1 MSDRR
6 TRSQLPQPEERHYK
20 TRTLNKWFAISSI
33 VLLVTIIGGFAQDFG
48 RPWKRWQR
56 EFRRIDQQVTRAA
69 YDEMAAEM
77 EGDAELAR
85 AREQMAAA
93 EESLRVR
100 QDEVA
105 AAGRAVD
112 RLKARFDIVNSRFQN
127 VKAELERARYRD
139 EQAAAGVEGLALNR
153 DRTARELARWEG
165 TFTGATEEQEAAQ
178 LALDRAEADLMAF
191 EDEVRAATRLRD
203 QLSREADLLMRRL
216 TRMDP
221 EFSPLGVQVAN
232 VIRDLP
238 ILDLSQPSLKVE
250 QVVLADIKENLNF
263 AQVPRVDRCVTCH
276 QGVERADLEGVENPH
291 GAHPR
296 LALFVA
302 SDSPH
307 PLEEFGCTSCHG
319 GRGRATDFYGT
330 VHSPDSSEQE
340 HDWEARLDW
349 KEYHLWEEPMHPLRY
364 AEAGCFQCHSGQTQV
379 RGADKLNYGLS
390 LIEQAGCYSCHKID
404 SYAESQQR
412 GPSLRHV
419 ASKLSPEFAFQ
430 WIKDPAGF
438 RAQTWMPAY
447 FGQSNNSDPDS
458 VARSDQEVRAM
469 VSYLFANS
477 TAYPM
482 ASIPVAGDAARGEEL
497 VASVGCMAC
506 HQAPEET
513 AGSDTRSVTS
523 IQELRR
529 QFGPNF
535 QGLGS
540 KTSAQW
546 VYNWLKDPGSYHP
559 GTRMPSL
566 RLTDQEA
573 ADITAYLMDSTDA
586 AFVDRPVPAVDE
598 AIIDEIALDFLSNTA
613 PMTTARQ
620 QLSGMSRSEKL
631 EYTGERLI
639 THYGCYACHDIA
651 GFEGT
656 QPIGTELTNIGRK
669 ALHQFDY
676 GFLGDTIE
684 HSRTSWWTAK
694 LTDPRIFDMHRDLV
708 PLQQSRMPNYR
719 FTNEQVEAIVTA
731 LAGFVEVDAD
741 NTLVVP
747 RTPRNLRV
755 EQGQHLVRQMNCQGC
770 HIIEGD
776 GGAVVDR
783 VADWLER
790 FEGRD
795 TADAA
800 ALAPSFSP
808 PNLLG
813 EGRKVR
819 TDWLFAFFHDP
830 SPIRPWLRMR
840 MPSYGMTAEERNGL
854 IAYFTALDDA
864 DYPFAEAVQ
873 PDLTQEELDA
883 ALTMFS
889 PQYFN
894 CTTCHIQGDQFPP
907 GTPDRW
913 APNFALAADRLRPAW
928 IIDWLADPQAL
939 MPGTRMPAFYPLGAP
954 GILDSDT
961 DHQLVVLRDYLLSL
975 GEGP

>member
-1 MSDRR
+1 MAVRP
-6 TRSQLPQPEERHYK
+6 QAPQPEERHYK
-20 TRTLNKWFAISSI
+20 IGTLNKWFAIGSI
-33 VLLVTIIGGFAQDFG
+33 VLLITIIAGFAQDYG
-48 RPWKRWQR
+48 REWKRWQR
-56 EFRRIDQQVTRAA
+56 EFRRVDQQATRAA

-77 EGDAELAR
+77 EGNTELAQ
-85 AREQMAAA
+85 AREQVSAA
-93 EESLRVR
+93 EESLSARK
-100 QDEVA
+100 DDVA
-105 AAGRAVD
+105 EAGRDVD
-112 RLKARFDIVNSRFQN
+112 RQKARFDIVNSRFQN
-127 VKAELERARYRD
+127 VKAEMERARYRD
-139 EQAAAGVEGLALNR
+139 EQAAASVDGLGL
-153 DRTARELARWEG
+153 DSGRTARDLERWERE
-165 TFTGATEEQEAAQ
+165 FAGASVAQEEAQ
-178 LALDRAEADLMAF
+178 IALDQAQGTLSAF
-191 EDEVRAATRLRD
+191 QDDVRAATRSRD
-203 QLSREADLLMRRL
+203 QFSREADLLMRRL

-221 EFSPLGVQVAN
+221 EFSPMGVKVAN
-232 VIRDLP
+232 IIRDLP
-238 ILDLSQPSLKVE
+238 ILDLAQPTLKVN

-276 QGVERADLEGVENPH
+276 LGVERADLEGVENPH

-330 VHSPDSSEQE
+330 VHVPDSSDQE
-340 HDWEARLDW
+340 HDWEERLGW

-364 AEAGCFQCHSGQTQV
+364 AEAGCYQCHSGQTQI
-379 RGADKLNYGLS
+379 RGADQLNYGLA
-390 LIEQAGCYSCHKID
+390 LVEQAGCYSCHQID
-404 SYAESQQR
+404 SYERSQQR

-419 ASKLSPEFAFQ
+419 ADKITPEFAFQ

-438 RAQTWMPAY
+438 RAQTWMPSY

-458 VARSDQEVRAM
+458 AARSDQEVRAM
-469 VSYLFANS
+469 VSYLFSHS

-482 ASIPVAGDAARGEEL
+482 ASIPVTGDAGRGEEV

-506 HQAPEET
+506 HQSPEET
-513 AGSDTRSVTS
+513 AGSDTRTAVS
-523 IQELRR
+523 IQDLRR

-546 VYNWLKDPGSYHP
+546 VYNWLKDPSRYHS

-573 ADITAYLMDSTDA
+573 ADITAYLMDSTDT
-586 AFVDRPVPAVDE
+586 AFVNRPVPTIDE
-598 AIIDEIALDFLSNTA
+598 AIVDEIALEFLSNTA
-613 PMTTARQ
+613 PMITARE

-639 THYGCYACHDIA
+639 GQYGCYACHDIA
-651 GFEGT
+651 GFEGA

-676 GFLGDTIE
+676 GFVNIE

-694 LTDPRIFDMHRDLV
+694 LTDPRIFDIHRDLS
-708 PLQQSRMPNYR
+708 PQLQSRMPNFR
-719 FTNEQVEAIVTA
+719 FTDGQVEAVVTV
-731 LAGFVEVDAD
+731 LAGLVETDPD
-741 NTLVVP
+741 NTLIVP
-747 RTPRNLRV
+747 RTPRNLRI

-770 HIIEGD
+770 HVIEDD
-776 GGAVVDR
+776 GGAIVDR

-795 TADAA
+795 AADAGT
-800 ALAPSFSP
+800 LATSFSP
-808 PNLLG
+808 PNLRG
-813 EGRKVR
+813 EGRKVQ
-819 TDWLFAFFHDP
+819 TDWLFAFFHEP
-830 SPIRPWLRMR
+830 SPIRPWLRVR
-840 MPSYGMTAEERNGL
+840 MPSYGMTAEERNDL

-864 DYPFAEAVQ
+864 EYPFSEAVE
-873 PDLTQEELDA
+873 PDLTQDELDA

-894 CTTCHIQGDQFPP
+894 CTTCHIQGDQYPP
-907 GTPDRW
+907 GTADRW
-913 APNFALAADRLRPAW
+913 APNFALAAERLRPEW
-928 IIDWLADPQAL
+928 IIDWLADPQSL

-954 GILDSDT
+954 GILNDDT
-961 DHQLVVLRDYLLSL
+961 GHQLEVLRDYLLTL
-975 GEGP
+975 GTQ

>member
-1 MSDRR
+1 MAVRP
-6 TRSQLPQPEERHYK
+6 QAPQPEERHYK
-20 TRTLNKWFAISSI
+20 IGTLNKWFAIGSI
-33 VLLVTIIGGFAQDFG
+33 VLLITIIAGFAQDYG
-48 RPWKRWQR
+48 REWKRWQR
-56 EFRRIDQQVTRAA
+56 EFRRVDQRVTRAA
-69 YDEMAAEM
+69 YDDMAAEM
-77 EGDAELAR
+77 AGSADLTR
-85 AREQMAAA
+85 AREQVAAA
-93 EESLRVR
+93 EEALSARKDDVG
-100 QDEVA
+100 
-105 AAGRAVD
+105 AAGREVD

-139 EQAAAGVEGLALNR
+139 EQAAASVEGLGLNSE
-153 DRTARELARWEG
+153 RTARDLARWESD
-165 TFTGATEEQEAAQ
+165 FSGASVAQEEAQ
-178 LALDRAEADLMAF
+178 IALDRAQAALAGFQD
-191 EDEVRAATRLRD
+191 DVRAATRERD

-216 TRMDP
+216 VRMDP
-221 EFSPLGVQVAN
+221 EFSPIGVKVAN

-238 ILDLSQPSLKVE
+238 ILDLSQPTLKVN

-276 QGVERADLEGVENPH
+276 LGVERADLEGVENPH

-330 VHSPDSSEQE
+330 VHVPDSSDQE
-340 HDWEARLDW
+340 HDWEDRLGW

-364 AEAGCFQCHSGQTQV
+364 AEAGCYQCHSGQTQI
-379 RGADKLNYGLS
+379 RGADQLNYGLA
-390 LIEQAGCYSCHKID
+390 LVEQAGCYSCHQID
-404 SYAESQQR
+404 SFERSLQR

-419 ASKLSPEFAFQ
+419 ADKITPEFAFQ

-438 RAQTWMPAY
+438 RAQTWMPSY
-447 FGQSNNSDPDS
+447 FGQSNNSDPEAA
-458 VARSDQEVRAM
+458 ARSDQEVQAM

-506 HQAPEET
+506 HQSPEET
-513 AGSDTRSVTS
+513 AGSDTRTAAS
-523 IQELRR
+523 IQDLRR

-546 VYNWLKDPGSYHP
+546 VYNWLKDPSSYHP

-573 ADITAYLMDSTDA
+573 ADITAYLMGSTDA
-586 AFVDRPVPAVDE
+586 AFANRPVPAVDE
-598 AIIDEIALDFLSNTA
+598 AIIDQIALDFLSNTA
-613 PMTTARQ
+613 PMITARE
-620 QLSGMSRSEKL
+620 QLAGMSRGEKL
-631 EYTGERLI
+631 EFTGERLI
-639 THYGCYACHDIA
+639 GQYGCYACHDIA
-651 GFEGT
+651 GFEGA
-656 QPIGTELTNIGRK
+656 QPIGTELTDIGRK

-676 GFLGDTIE
+676 GFIDIE

-694 LTDPRIFDMHRDLV
+694 LTDPRIFDTHRDLT
-708 PLQQSRMPNYR
+708 PMLKSRMPNFR
-719 FTNEQVEAIVTA
+719 FTDQQVEAVVTA
-731 LAGFVEVDAD
+731 LAGFVETDPD
-741 NTLVVP
+741 NTLIVP

-755 EQGQHLVRQMNCQGC
+755 EQGQQLVRQMNCQGC
-770 HIIEGD
+770 HVIEGD
-776 GGAVVDR
+776 GGAVVER

-795 TADAA
+795 AADAA
-800 ALAPSFSP
+800 ALAASFSP

-819 TDWLFAFFHDP
+819 TDWLFAFFHEP

-840 MPSYGMTAEERNGL
+840 MPSYGMTAEQRNGL
-854 IAYFTALDDA
+854 IAYFTALDEA

-913 APNFALAADRLRPAW
+913 APNFALAAERLRPEW
-928 IIDWLADPQAL
+928 IIDWLADPQSL

-954 GILDSDT
+954 GILNDDT
-961 DHQLVVLRDYLLSL
+961 GHQLEVLRDYLLTL
-975 GEGP
+975 AAD

>member
-1 MSDRR
+1 MAVRP
-6 TRSQLPQPEERHYK
+6 QAPQPEERHYK
-20 TRTLNKWFAISSI
+20 IGTLNKWFAIGSI
-33 VLLVTIIGGFAQDFG
+33 VLLITIIGGFAQDYA
-48 RPWKRWQR
+48 REWKRWQR
-56 EFRRIDQQVTRAA
+56 EFRRIDQRVTRAA
-69 YDEMAAEM
+69 YDEMASEM
-77 EGDAELAR
+77 EGSADLAR
-85 AREQMAAA
+85 AREQVAAA
-93 EESLRVR
+93 EESLTARK
-100 QDEVA
+100 DDVA
-105 AAGRAVD
+105 SAGREVD

-139 EQAAAGVEGLALNR
+139 EQAAASVEGLGLSSE
-153 DRTARELARWEG
+153 RTARDLGRWESQ
-165 TFTGATEEQEAAQ
+165 FVGASVAQEEAQ
-178 LALDRAEADLMAF
+178 LALDRAQTALTAF
-191 EDEVRAATRLRD
+191 QDDVRAAMRTRD

-221 EFSPLGVQVAN
+221 EFSPVGVKVAN

-238 ILDLSQPSLKVE
+238 ILDLAQPTLKVN
-250 QVVLADIKENLNF
+250 QVVLPDIKENLNF

-276 QGVERADLEGVENPH
+276 LGVERADLEGVENPH

-330 VHSPDSSEQE
+330 VHVPDSSDQE
-340 HDWEARLDW
+340 HDWEERLGW

-364 AEAGCFQCHSGQTQV
+364 AEAGCYQCHSGQTQV
-379 RGADKLNYGLS
+379 RGADQLNYGLA
-390 LIEQAGCYSCHKID
+390 LVEQAGCYSCHQID
-404 SYAESQQR
+404 SFERSVQR

-419 ASKLSPEFAFQ
+419 SSKISEEFAVQ
-430 WIKDPAGF
+430 WITDPAGF
-438 RAQTWMPAY
+438 RAQTWMPSY
-447 FGQSNNSDPDS
+447 YGQSNNSDPDS
-458 VARSDQEVRAM
+458 AARGDQEVRAM

-477 TAYPM
+477 TPYAM

-513 AGSDTRSVTS
+513 AGSDSRTAAG
-523 IQELRR
+523 IQDLRR

-546 VYNWLKDPGSYHP
+546 VYNWLKDPSSYHP

-573 ADITAYLMDSTDA
+573 ADITAYLMGSTDN
-586 AFVDRPVPAVDE
+586 AFVSRPVPAVDE
-598 AIIDEIALDFLSNTA
+598 AIVDEIVLDFLSNTA
-613 PMTTARQ
+613 PMITARE
-620 QLSGMSRSEKL
+620 QLSGMNRNEKL
-631 EYTGERLI
+631 EYAGERLI
-639 THYGCYACHDIA
+639 GQYGCYACHDIA
-651 GFEGT
+651 GFEGA
-656 QPIGTELTNIGRK
+656 QPIGTELTDIGRK

-676 GFLGDTIE
+676 GFIDIE

-694 LTDPRIFDMHRDLV
+694 LTDPRIFDTHRDLT
-708 PLQQSRMPNYR
+708 PMLKSRMPNFR
-719 FTNEQVEAIVTA
+719 FTDEQVEAVVTA
-731 LAGFVEVDAD
+731 LAGFVETDPD
-741 NTLVVP
+741 NTLIVP
-747 RTPRNLRV
+747 RTPRNLRI
-755 EQGQHLVRQMNCQGC
+755 EQGQQLVRQMNCQGC
-770 HIIEGD
+770 HVIEGD
-776 GGAVVDR
+776 GGAVVER
-783 VADWLER
+783 VADWLQR

-795 TADAA
+795 AADAG
-800 ALAPSFSP
+800 ALAVSFSP

-813 EGRKVR
+813 EGRKVQ
-819 TDWLFAFFHDP
+819 TDWLFAFFHEP
-830 SPIRPWLRMR
+830 SPIRPWLSMR
-840 MPSYGMTAEERNGL
+840 MPSYGMSAGQRNDL
-854 IAYFTALDDA
+854 TAYFTALDDA
-864 DYPFAEAVQ
+864 DYPFAETVQ
-873 PDLTQEELDA
+873 PDLSQEELDA

-913 APNFALAADRLRPAW
+913 APNFALAAERLRPEW
-928 IIDWLADPQAL
+928 IIDWLADPQSL

-954 GILDSDT
+954 GILNDDT
-961 DHQLVVLRDYLLSL
+961 GHQLEVLRDYLLTL
-975 GEGP
+975 GTR

>member
-1 MSDRR
+1 MAVRPQ
-6 TRSQLPQPEERHYK
+6 TPQPEERHYK
-20 TRTLNKWFAISSI
+20 IGTLNKWFAIGSI
-33 VLLVTIIGGFAQDFG
+33 VLLITIIAGFAQDYG
-48 RPWKRWQR
+48 REWKRWQR
-56 EFRRIDQQVTRAA
+56 EFRGIDQRATRAA
-69 YDEMAAEM
+69 YDQMAAEM
-77 EGDAELAR
+77 EGNADLAR
-85 AREQMAAA
+85 AREQVAAA
-93 EESLRVR
+93 EESLTAR
-100 QDEVA
+100 QDDVA
-105 AAGRAVD
+105 AAGRDVD

-127 VKAELERARYRD
+127 VKAEMERARYRD
-139 EQAAAGVEGLALNR
+139 EQASANVEGLALNSE
-153 DRTARELARWEG
+153 RTARDLERWESE
-165 TFTGATEEQEAAQ
+165 FAGASVAQEEAQ
-178 LALDRAEADLMAF
+178 LALDQAQAALTAF
-191 EDEVRAATRLRD
+191 QDDVRAAMRTRD
-203 QLSREADLLMRRL
+203 QLSREANLLMRRL

-221 EFSPLGVQVAN
+221 EFSPIGVKVAN

-238 ILDLSQPSLKVE
+238 ILDLAQPTLKVN
-250 QVVLADIKENLNF
+250 QVVLPDIKENLNF

-276 QGVERADLEGVENPH
+276 LGVERADLEGVENPH

-330 VHSPDSSEQE
+330 VHVPDSSDQE
-340 HDWEARLDW
+340 HDWEERLGW

-364 AEAGCFQCHSGQTQV
+364 AEAGCYQCHSGQTQV
-379 RGADKLNYGLS
+379 RGADKLNYGLA
-390 LIEQAGCYSCHKID
+390 LIEQAGCYSCHQID
-404 SYAESQQR
+404 SFERSLQR

-419 ASKLSPEFAFQ
+419 ADKITPEFAFQ
-430 WIKDPAGF
+430 WIKDPAAF
-438 RAQTWMPAY
+438 RAQTWMPSY
-447 FGQSNNSDPDS
+447 FGQSNNSDPES
-458 VARSDQEVRAM
+458 AARSEQEVRAM

-482 ASIPVAGDAARGEEL
+482 ASIPVAGNAGRGEEL

-506 HQAPEET
+506 HQSPEET
-513 AGSDTRSVTS
+513 AGSNTRTAAS
-523 IQELRR
+523 IQDLRR

-546 VYNWLKDPGSYHP
+546 VYNWLKDPSSYHP

-573 ADITAYLMDSTDA
+573 ADITAYLMGSTDS
-586 AFVDRPVPAVDE
+586 AFVNRPVPGVDE
-598 AIIDEIALDFLSNTA
+598 AIIDQIALDFLSNTA
-613 PMTTARQ
+613 PMITARE

-639 THYGCYACHDIA
+639 GQYGCYACHDIA
-651 GFEGT
+651 GFEGA
-656 QPIGTELTNIGRK
+656 QPIGTELTDIGRK

-676 GFLGDTIE
+676 GFVDIE

-694 LTDPRIFDMHRDLV
+694 LTDPRIFDTHRDLSSM
-708 PLQQSRMPNYR
+708 LKSRMPNFR
-719 FTNEQVEAIVTA
+719 FTDLQVEAVVTA
-731 LAGFVEVDAD
+731 LAGFVETDPD
-741 NTLVVP
+741 NTLIVP
-747 RTPRNLRV
+747 RTPRNLRI

-770 HIIEGD
+770 HVIEGD
-776 GGAVVDR
+776 GGAVVER

-795 TADAA
+795 AADAA
-800 ALAPSFSP
+800 ALAASFSP

-813 EGRKVR
+813 EGHKVR
-819 TDWLFAFFHDP
+819 TDWLFAFFHEP

-854 IAYFTALDDA
+854 IAYFTALDEA
-864 DYPFAEAVQ
+864 DYPFAEVVQ
-873 PDLTQEELDA
+873 PDLTQDELNA

-913 APNFALAADRLRPAW
+913 APDFALAAERLRPEW
-928 IIDWLADPQAL
+928 IVDWLADPQSL

-954 GILDSDT
+954 GILNDDT
-961 DHQLVVLRDYLLSL
+961 DHQLEVLRDYLLTL
-975 GEGP
+975 GTP

>member
-1 MSDRR
+1 MAVRP
-6 TRSQLPQPEERHYK
+6 QAPQPEERHYK
-20 TRTLNKWFAISSI
+20 IGTLNKWFAIGSI
-33 VLLVTIIGGFAQDFG
+33 VLLITIIAGFAQDYG
-48 RPWKRWQR
+48 REWKRWQR

-69 YDEMAAEM
+69 YDEMATEM
-77 EGDAELAR
+77 EGNADLAR
-85 AREQMAAA
+85 AREQVVAAG
-93 EESLRVR
+93 ESLSAR
-100 QDEVA
+100 QDDVA
-105 AAGRAVD
+105 AAGREVD

-139 EQAAAGVEGLALNR
+139 EQASASVDGLALNSE
-153 DRTARELARWEG
+153 RTARDLERWEG
-165 TFTGATEEQEAAQ
+165 EFTGASVAQEEAQ
-178 LALDRAEADLMAF
+178 LALDQAQAALTAF
-191 EDEVRAATRLRD
+191 QDDVRDATRERD

-221 EFSPLGVQVAN
+221 EFSPMGVKVAN

-238 ILDLSQPSLKVE
+238 ILDLSQPSLKVN

-276 QGVERADLEGVENPH
+276 LGVERADLEGVENPH

-330 VHSPDSSEQE
+330 VHVPDSSDQE
-340 HDWEARLDW
+340 HDWEERLGW

-364 AEAGCFQCHSGQTQV
+364 AEAGCYQCHSGQTQI
-379 RGADKLNYGLS
+379 RGADQLNYGLA
-390 LIEQAGCYSCHKID
+390 LVEQAGCYSCHQID
-404 SYAESQQR
+404 SFERSLQR
-412 GPSLRHV
+412 GPSLRSV
-419 ASKLSPEFAFQ
+419 ADKITPEFAFQ
-430 WIKDPAGF
+430 WIKDPAAF
-438 RAQTWMPAY
+438 RAQTWMPSY

-458 VARSDQEVRAM
+458 AARSDQEVRAM

-482 ASIPVAGDAARGEEL
+482 VSIPVAGDAVRGEEL

-506 HQAPEET
+506 HQSPEET
-513 AGSDTRSVTS
+513 AGSDTRTATS
-523 IQELRR
+523 IQDLRR

-546 VYNWLKDPGSYHP
+546 VYNWLKDPTSYHP

-573 ADITAYLMDSTDA
+573 ADITAYLMGSTDA
-586 AFVDRPVPAVDE
+586 AFVNRPVPGIDE
-598 AIIDEIALDFLSNTA
+598 AIIDQIALDFLSNTA
-613 PMTTARQ
+613 PMITARE
-620 QLSGMSRSEKL
+620 QLSGMSRSQKL
-631 EYTGERLI
+631 EFTGERLI
-639 THYGCYACHDIA
+639 GQYGCYACHDIA
-651 GFEGT
+651 GFEDA

-676 GFLGDTIE
+676 GFVDIE

-694 LTDPRIFDMHRDLV
+694 LTDPRIFDTHRDLSSM
-708 PLQQSRMPNYR
+708 LKSRMPNFR
-719 FTNEQVEAIVTA
+719 FTDLQVEAMVTA
-731 LAGFVEVDAD
+731 LSGFVETDPD
-741 NTLVVP
+741 NTRIVP
-747 RTPRNLRV
+747 RTPRNLRI

-770 HIIEGD
+770 HVIEDD
-776 GGAVVDR
+776 GGAIVDR

-795 TADAA
+795 ATDAGT
-800 ALAPSFSP
+800 LAPSFSP
-808 PNLLG
+808 PNLRG
-813 EGRKVR
+813 EGRKVQ
-819 TDWLFAFFHDP
+819 TDWLFEFFHEP
-830 SPIRPWLRMR
+830 SEIRPWLRVR
-840 MPSYGMTAEERNGL
+840 MPTYGMTAEQRNGL
-854 IAYFTALDDA
+854 IAYFTALDQA
-864 DYPFAEAVQ
+864 DYPFAEAVE
-873 PDLTQEELDA
+873 PDLTGEELDA
-883 ALTMFS
+883 ALKMFS
-889 PQYFN
+889 PEYFN

-913 APNFALAADRLRPAW
+913 APNFALAAERLRPEW
-928 IIDWLADPQAL
+928 IIDWLADPQSL

-954 GILDSDT
+954 GILNDDT
-961 DHQLVVLRDYLLSL
+961 GHQLEVLRDYLLTL
-975 GEGP
+975 ADER

>member
-1 MSDRR
+1 MAVRP
-6 TRSQLPQPEERHYK
+6 QAPQPEERHYK
-20 TRTLNKWFAISSI
+20 IGTLNKWFAIGSI
-33 VLLVTIIGGFAQDFG
+33 VLLITIIAGFAQDYG
-48 RPWKRWQR
+48 REWKRWQR
-56 EFRRIDQQVTRAA
+56 DFRRIDQRVTRAA
-69 YDEMAAEM
+69 YDDMAAEM
-77 EGDAELAR
+77 AGNADLAR

-93 EESLRVR
+93 EQALQARR
-100 QDEVA
+100 DDVA

-139 EQAAAGVEGLALNR
+139 EQAAASVAGLGLNSE
-153 DRTARELARWEG
+153 RTARALTRWESA
-165 TFTGATEEQEAAQ
+165 FAGASVAQEEAQ
-178 LALDRAEADLMAF
+178 VALDQAQADLTAF
-191 EDEVRAATRLRD
+191 QDDVRAATRVRD

-216 TRMDP
+216 VRMDP
-221 EFSPLGVQVAN
+221 EFSPMGVKVAN
-232 VIRDLP
+232 IIRDLP
-238 ILDLSQPSLKVE
+238 ILDLAQPTLKVN
-250 QVVLADIKENLNF
+250 QVVLPDIKENLNF

-276 QGVERADLEGVENPH
+276 LGVERADLEGVENPH

-330 VHSPDSSEQE
+330 VHVPDSSDQE
-340 HDWEARLDW
+340 HDWEERLGW

-364 AEAGCFQCHSGQTQV
+364 AEAGCYQCHSGQTQT
-379 RGADKLNYGLS
+379 RGADKLNYGLA
-390 LIEQAGCYSCHKID
+390 LVEQAGCYSCHQID
-404 SYAESQQR
+404 SFERSLQR

-419 ASKLSPEFAFQ
+419 ADKITPEFAFQ
-430 WIKDPAGF
+430 WIKDPAAF
-438 RAQTWMPAY
+438 RAQTWMPSY
-447 FGQSNNSDPDS
+447 FGQSNNSDPES
-458 VARSDQEVRAM
+458 AARGDQEVRAM

-477 TAYPM
+477 SAYPM

-497 VASVGCMAC
+497 VAAVGCMAC
-506 HQAPEET
+506 HQSPEET
-513 AGSDTRSVTS
+513 AGSNTRTAAS
-523 IQELRR
+523 IQDLRR

-546 VYNWLKDPGSYHP
+546 VYNWLKDPSSYHP

-573 ADITAYLMDSTDA
+573 ADITAYLMGSTDA
-586 AFVDRPVPAVDE
+586 AFVNRPVPAVDE
-598 AIIDEIALDFLSNTA
+598 AIIDQIALDFLSNTA
-613 PMTTARQ
+613 PMITARE
-620 QLSGMSRSEKL
+620 QLAGMSRGEKL

-639 THYGCYACHDIA
+639 GQYGCYACHDIA
-651 GFEGT
+651 GFEDA
-656 QPIGTELTNIGRK
+656 QPIGTELTDIGRK

-676 GFLGDTIE
+676 GFIDIE

-694 LTDPRIFDMHRDLV
+694 LTDPRIFDTHRDLTSM
-708 PLQQSRMPNYR
+708 LKSRMPNFR
-719 FTNEQVEAIVTA
+719 FTDQQVEAVVTA
-731 LAGFVEVDAD
+731 LAGFVETDPD
-741 NTLVVP
+741 NTLIVP
-747 RTPRNLRV
+747 RTPRNLRI

-770 HIIEGD
+770 HVIEDD
-776 GGAVVDR
+776 GGAIVDR

-795 TADAA
+795 AGDAA
-800 ALAPSFSP
+800 TLAASFSP

-813 EGRKVR
+813 EGRKVQ
-819 TDWLFAFFHDP
+819 TDWLFDFFHEP
-830 SPIRPWLRMR
+830 SPIRPWLRVR

-864 DYPFAEAVQ
+864 DYPFAEAVL

-907 GTPDRW
+907 GTADRW
-913 APNFALAADRLRPAW
+913 APNFALAAERLRPEW
-928 IIDWLADPQAL
+928 IIDWLADPQSL

-954 GILDSDT
+954 GILNDDT
-961 DHQLVVLRDYLLSL
+961 GHQLEVLRDYLLTL
-975 GEGP
+975 AAER

>member
-1 MSDRR
+1 MAVRP
-6 TRSQLPQPEERHYK
+6 QAPQPEERHYK
-20 TRTLNKWFAISSI
+20 IGTLNKWFAIGSI
-33 VLLVTIIGGFAQDFG
+33 VLLITIIAGFAQDYG
-48 RPWKRWQR
+48 REWKRWQR
-56 EFRRIDQQVTRAA
+56 EFRRIDQRVTRAA
-69 YDEMAAEM
+69 YDDMATEMA
-77 EGDAELAR
+77 GDADLAR
-85 AREQMAAA
+85 AREQVAAA
-93 EESLRVR
+93 EEALRAR
-100 QDEVA
+100 RDDVA
-105 AAGRAVD
+105 GAGRELD

-139 EQAAAGVEGLALNR
+139 EQAAASVAGLGLNSE
-153 DRTARELARWEG
+153 RTARDLARWESE
-165 TFTGATEEQEAAQ
+165 FAGASVAQEESQI
-178 LALDRAEADLMAF
+178 ALDQAQAALAGFQD
-191 EDEVRAATRLRD
+191 DVRAATRQRD

-216 TRMDP
+216 VRMDP
-221 EFSPLGVQVAN
+221 EFSPIGVKVAN

-238 ILDLSQPSLKVE
+238 ILDLSQPSLKVN

-276 QGVERADLEGVENPH
+276 LGVERADLEGVENPH

-330 VHSPDSSEQE
+330 VHVPDSSDQE
-340 HDWEARLDW
+340 HDWEDRLGW

-364 AEAGCFQCHSGQTQV
+364 AEAGCYQCHSGQTQI
-379 RGADKLNYGLS
+379 RGADQLNYGLA
-390 LIEQAGCYSCHKID
+390 LVEQAGCYSCHQID
-404 SYAESQQR
+404 SFERSLQR

-419 ASKLSPEFAFQ
+419 ADKITPEFAYQ
-430 WIKDPAGF
+430 WIKDPAAF
-438 RAQTWMPAY
+438 RAQTWMPSY
-447 FGQSNNSDPDS
+447 FGQSNNSDPES
-458 VARSDQEVRAM
+458 AARSDQEVQAM

-506 HQAPEET
+506 HQSPEET
-513 AGSDTRSVTS
+513 AGSDTRTAVS
-523 IQELRR
+523 IQDLRR

-546 VYNWLKDPGSYHP
+546 VYNWLKDPSSYHP

-573 ADITAYLMDSTDA
+573 ADITAYLMGSTDT
-586 AFVDRPVPAVDE
+586 AFANRPVPAVDE
-598 AIIDEIALDFLSNTA
+598 AIIDQIALDFLSNTA
-613 PMTTARQ
+613 PMITARE
-620 QLSGMSRSEKL
+620 QLSGMSRGEKL
-631 EYTGERLI
+631 EFTGERLI
-639 THYGCYACHDIA
+639 GQYGCYACHDIA
-651 GFEGT
+651 GFEGA

-676 GFLGDTIE
+676 GFIDIE

-694 LTDPRIFDMHRDLV
+694 LTDPRIFDTHRDLT
-708 PLQQSRMPNYR
+708 PMLKSRMPNFR
-719 FTNEQVEAIVTA
+719 FTDQQVEAVVTA
-731 LAGFVEVDAD
+731 LAGFVETDPD
-741 NTLVVP
+741 NTLIVP

-770 HIIEGD
+770 HVIEGD
-776 GGAVVDR
+776 GGAVVER

-790 FEGRD
+790 FEGRAA
-795 TADAA
+795 ADAA
-800 ALAPSFSP
+800 TLAASFSP

-813 EGRKVR
+813 EGRKVQ
-819 TDWLFAFFHDP
+819 TDWLFAFFHEP

-840 MPSYGMTAEERNGL
+840 MPSYGMTAEQRNGL

-864 DYPFAEAVQ
+864 EYPFAEAVQ

-913 APNFALAADRLRPAW
+913 APNFALAAERLRPEW
-928 IIDWLADPQAL
+928 IIDWLADPQSL

-954 GILDSDT
+954 GILNDDT
-961 DHQLVVLRDYLLSL
+961 GHQLEVLRDYLLTL
-975 GEGP
+975 AAEQ

>member
-1 MSDRR
+1 MAVRP
-6 TRSQLPQPEERHYK
+6 QAPQPEERHYK
-20 TRTLNKWFAISSI
+20 IGTLNKWFAIGSI
-33 VLLVTIIGGFAQDFG
+33 VLLITIIAGFAQDYG
-48 RPWKRWQR
+48 REWKRWQR
-56 EFRRIDQQVTRAA
+56 QFLRIDQQVTRAA
-69 YDEMAAEM
+69 YDEMASEMAGNAEV
-77 EGDAELAR
+77 AR
-85 AREQMAAA
+85 AREQVAAA
-93 EESLRVR
+93 EESLRAR
-100 QDEVA
+100 QDDVA
-105 AAGRAVD
+105 AAGREVD
-112 RLKARFDIVNSRFQN
+112 RRKARFDIVNSRFQN
-127 VKAELERARYRD
+127 VKAELDRARYRD
-139 EQAAAGVEGLALNR
+139 EQAAASVEGVALNSERTTR
-153 DRTARELARWEG
+153 DLERWEG
-165 TFTGATEEQEAAQ
+165 QFAGVSVAQEEAQ
-178 LALDRAEADLMAF
+178 LALDQAQAALTAF
-191 EDEVRAATRLRD
+191 QDDVRAATRERD

-221 EFSPLGVQVAN
+221 EFSPLGVKVAN
-232 VIRDLP
+232 IIRNLP
-238 ILDLSQPSLKVE
+238 ILDLAQPTLKVN
-250 QVVLADIKENLNF
+250 QVVLPDIKENLNF

-319 GRGRATDFYGT
+319 GRGRATDFFGT
-330 VHSPDSSEQE
+330 VHVPDSSEQE
-340 HDWEARLDW
+340 HDWEERLGW

-364 AEAGCFQCHSGQTQV
+364 AEAGCFQCHSGQTQIS
-379 RGADKLNYGLS
+379 GAVQLNYGLA
-390 LIEQAGCYSCHKID
+390 LVEQAGCYSCHEID
-404 SYAESQQR
+404 SYERSVQR
-412 GPSLRHV
+412 GPSLRRV
-419 ASKLSPEFAFQ
+419 AAKISPEFAFQ

-438 RAQTWMPAY
+438 RAQTWMPSY
-447 FGQSNNSDPDS
+447 FGQSNNSDPDTA
-458 VARSDQEVRAM
+458 ARSDQEVRAM

-477 TAYPM
+477 AGYPM
-482 ASIPVAGDAARGEEL
+482 QSIPVAGDGARGEEL

-506 HQAPEET
+506 HQAADET
-513 AGSDTRSVTS
+513 TGSDTRMVTS

-546 VYNWLKDPGSYHP
+546 VYNWLKNPSSYHP

-573 ADITAYLMDSTDA
+573 ADITAYLMGSTDT
-586 AFVDRPVPAVDE
+586 AFANRPVPAVDE
-598 AIIDEIALDFLSNTA
+598 AIVDAIALDFLSNTA
-613 PMTTARQ
+613 PMITARE
-620 QLSGMSRSEKL
+620 QLSGMSRGEKL
-631 EYTGERLI
+631 EYAGERLI
-639 THYGCYACHDIA
+639 GQYGCYACHDIA

-656 QPIGTELTNIGRK
+656 QPIGTELTDIGRK

-676 GFLGDTIE
+676 GFLDIE

-694 LTDPRIFDMHRDLV
+694 LTDPRIFDTHRDLT
-708 PLQQSRMPNYR
+708 PLLKSRMPNFR
-719 FTNEQVEAIVTA
+719 FTDQQVEAMVTA
-731 LAGFVEVDAD
+731 LAGFVEINPA

-747 RTPRNLRV
+747 RTPRNLRI

-776 GGAVVDR
+776 GGAVVER

-795 TADAA
+795 AADAA
-800 ALAPSFSP
+800 TLAASFSP

-813 EGRKVR
+813 EGRKVQ
-819 TDWLFAFFHDP
+819 TDWLFAFFHEP

-840 MPSYGMTAEERNGL
+840 MPSYGMTAEQRNGL

-864 DYPFAEAVQ
+864 DYPFAEAVE
-873 PDLTQEELDA
+873 PDLTQDELDA

-894 CTTCHIQGDQFPP
+894 CTTCHIQGDRFPP
-907 GTPDRW
+907 GTADRW
-913 APNFALAADRLRPAW
+913 APNFALAAERLRPEW
-928 IIDWLADPQAL
+928 IIDWLANPQSL

-954 GILDSDT
+954 GLLNDDT
-961 DHQLVVLRDYLLSL
+961 DHQLEVLRDYLLTL
-975 GEGP
+975 GRP

>member
-1 MSDRR
+1 MAVRP
-6 TRSQLPQPEERHYK
+6 QAPQPEERHYK
-20 TRTLNKWFAISSI
+20 IGTLNKWFAIGSI
-33 VLLVTIIGGFAQDFG
+33 VLLITIIAGFAQDYG
-48 RPWKRWQR
+48 REWKRWQR
-56 EFRRIDQQVTRAA
+56 EFRRVDQQATRAA

-77 EGDAELAR
+77 EGNAELAR
-85 AREQMAAA
+85 AREQVAAA
-93 EESLRVR
+93 EESLSARK
-100 QDEVA
+100 DDVA
-105 AAGRAVD
+105 AAGRDVD

-139 EQAAAGVEGLALNR
+139 EQAAASVEGLGLN
-153 DRTARELARWEG
+153 DERTARDLERWESE
-165 TFTGATEEQEAAQ
+165 FAGASVAQEEAQ
-178 LALDRAEADLMAF
+178 LALNQAEGALTAF
-191 EDEVRAATRLRD
+191 QDDVRAATRDRD

-216 TRMDP
+216 VRMDP
-221 EFSPLGVQVAN
+221 EFSPMGVKVAN

-238 ILDLSQPSLKVE
+238 ILDLSQPTLKVN
-250 QVVLADIKENLNF
+250 QVVLPDIKENLNF

-276 QGVERADLEGVENPH
+276 LGVERADLEGVENPH

-330 VHSPDSSEQE
+330 VHVPDSSDQE
-340 HDWEARLDW
+340 HDWEERLGW

-364 AEAGCFQCHSGQTQV
+364 AEAGCYRCHSGQTQV
-379 RGADKLNYGLS
+379 RGADNLNYGLA
-390 LIEQAGCYSCHKID
+390 LVEQAGCYSCHQID
-404 SYAESQQR
+404 SFERSLQR

-419 ASKLSPEFAFQ
+419 SSKVSPEFAFQ

-438 RAQTWMPAY
+438 RAQTWMPSY
-447 FGQSNNSDPDS
+447 YGQSNNSDPES
-458 VARSDQEVRAM
+458 AARGDQEVRAM

-477 TAYPM
+477 TPYPM
-482 ASIPVAGDAARGEEL
+482 QSIPVAGDAARGEEL

-513 AGSDTRSVTS
+513 AGSDTRTAAS
-523 IQELRR
+523 IQDLRR

-546 VYNWLKDPGSYHP
+546 VYNWLKDPSGYHP

-566 RLTDQEA
+566 RLADQEA
-573 ADITAYLMDSTDA
+573 ADITAYLMGSTDA
-586 AFVDRPVPAVDE
+586 AYVNRPVPAVDE
-598 AIIDEIALDFLSNTA
+598 EIVDEIVLNFLSNTA
-613 PMTTARQ
+613 PMITARE
-620 QLSGMSRSEKL
+620 QLSGMSQTDKL
-631 EYTGERLI
+631 EFAGERLI
-639 THYGCYACHDIA
+639 GQYGCYACHDIA
-651 GFEGT
+651 GFEGA
-656 QPIGTELTNIGRK
+656 QPIGTELTDIGRK

-676 GFLGDTIE
+676 GFIDIE

-694 LTDPRIFDMHRDLV
+694 LTDPRIFDTHRDLG
-708 PLQQSRMPNYR
+708 PLLKSRMPNFR
-719 FTNEQVEAIVTA
+719 FTDEQVEAVVTV
-731 LAGFVEVDAD
+731 LAGLVETDPD
-741 NTLVVP
+741 NTLIVP
-747 RTPRNLRV
+747 RTPRNLRI

-770 HIIEGD
+770 HVIEGD
-776 GGAVVDR
+776 GGAVVER
-783 VADWLER
+783 VADWLQR

-795 TADAA
+795 AADAD
-800 ALAPSFSP
+800 ALAASFSP

-813 EGRKVR
+813 EGRKVQ
-819 TDWLFAFFHDP
+819 TDWLFAFFHEP
-830 SPIRPWLRMR
+830 SPIRPWLSMR
-840 MPSYGMTAEERNGL
+840 MPSYGMTAEQRNDL

-864 DYPFAEAVQ
+864 EYPFSEAVE

-913 APNFALAADRLRPAW
+913 APNFALAAERLRPEW
-928 IIDWLADPQAL
+928 IIDWLADPQSL

-954 GILDSDT
+954 GVLNDDT
-961 DHQLVVLRDYLLSL
+961 GHQLEVLRDYLLTL
-975 GEGP
+975 ADER

>member
-1 MSDRR
+1 MAVRP
-6 TRSQLPQPEERHYK
+6 QAPQPEERHYK
-20 TRTLNKWFAISSI
+20 IGTLNKWFAIGSI
-33 VLLVTIIGGFAQDFG
+33 VLLITIIAGFAQDYG
-48 RPWKRWQR
+48 REWKRWQR
-56 EFRRIDQQVTRAA
+56 EFRSIDQRVTRAA

-77 EGDAELAR
+77 EGDADLAR
-85 AREQMAAA
+85 AREQVAAA
-93 EESLRVR
+93 EESLSARR
-100 QDEVA
+100 DDVA
-105 AAGRAVD
+105 AAGRDVD

-139 EQAAAGVEGLALNR
+139 EQASASVEGLGLNSG
-153 DRTARELARWEG
+153 RTARDLERWE
-165 TFTGATEEQEAAQ
+165 TQFAGASVAQEEAQVALDQAEAA
-178 LALDRAEADLMAF
+178 LTALQ
-191 EDEVRAATRLRD
+191 EDVRAATRTRD

-221 EFSPLGVQVAN
+221 EFSPMGVKVAN

-238 ILDLSQPSLKVE
+238 ILDLAQPTLKVN
-250 QVVLADIKENLNF
+250 QVVLPDIKENLNF

-276 QGVERADLEGVENPH
+276 LGVERADLEGVENPH
-291 GAHPR
+291 GSHPR

-330 VHSPDSSEQE
+330 VHVPDSSDQE
-340 HDWEARLDW
+340 HDWEERLGW

-364 AEAGCFQCHSGQTQV
+364 AEAGCYQCHSGQTAV
-379 RGADKLNYGLS
+379 RGADKLSYGLA
-390 LIEQAGCYSCHKID
+390 LIEQAGCYSCHQID
-404 SYAESQQR
+404 SFERSLQR

-419 ASKLSPEFAFQ
+419 ADKITPEFAFQ
-430 WIKDPAGF
+430 WIKDPAAF
-438 RAQTWMPAY
+438 RAQTWMPSY
-447 FGQSNNSDPDS
+447 FGQSNNSDPES
-458 VARSDQEVRAM
+458 AARSDQEVRAM

-477 TAYPM
+477 SAYPM
-482 ASIPVAGDAARGEEL
+482 VSIPVAGDAARGEEL

-506 HQAPEET
+506 HQSPEET
-513 AGSDTRSVTS
+513 AGSDTRTAAS
-523 IQELRR
+523 IQDLRR

-540 KTSAQW
+540 KTSSQW
-546 VYNWLKDPGSYHP
+546 VYNWLKNPSSYHP

-573 ADITAYLMDSTDA
+573 ADITAYLMGSTDS
-586 AFVDRPVPAVDE
+586 AFANRPVPGVDE
-598 AIIDEIALDFLSNTA
+598 AIIDQIALDFLSNTA
-613 PMTTARQ
+613 PMITARE
-620 QLSGMSRSEKL
+620 QLTGMSRSEKL

-639 THYGCYACHDIA
+639 GQYGCYACHDIA
-651 GFEGT
+651 GFEGA
-656 QPIGTELTNIGRK
+656 QPIGTELTDIGRK

-676 GFLGDTIE
+676 GFIDIE

-694 LTDPRIFDMHRDLV
+694 LTDPRIFDTHRDLTAM
-708 PLQQSRMPNYR
+708 LKSRMPNFR
-719 FTNEQVEAIVTA
+719 FTDEQVEAVVTA
-731 LAGFVEVDAD
+731 LAGFVETDPD
-741 NTLVVP
+741 NTLIVP
-747 RTPRNLRV
+747 RTPRNLRI

-770 HIIEGD
+770 HVIEGD
-776 GGAVVDR
+776 GGAVVER
-783 VADWLER
+783 VADWLQR

-795 TADAA
+795 AADAG
-800 ALAPSFSP
+800 ALAASFSP

-813 EGRKVR
+813 EGRKVQ
-819 TDWLFAFFHDP
+819 TDWLFAFFHEP
-830 SPIRPWLRMR
+830 SPIRPWLSMR
-840 MPSYGMTAEERNGL
+840 MPSYGMSAEERNGL
-854 IAYFTALDDA
+854 IAYFTALDEA
-864 DYPFAEAVQ
+864 DYPFAEAVE

-913 APNFALAADRLRPAW
+913 APNFALAAERLRPEW
-928 IIDWLADPQAL
+928 IIDWLADPQSL

-954 GILDSDT
+954 GILNDDT
-961 DHQLVVLRDYLLSL
+961 GHQLEVLRDYLLTL
-975 GEGP
+975 GTE

>member
-1 MSDRR
+1 MAVRP
-6 TRSQLPQPEERHYK
+6 QAPQPEERHYK
-20 TRTLNKWFAISSI
+20 IGTLNKWFAIGSI
-33 VLLVTIIGGFAQDFG
+33 VLLITIIAGFAQDYG
-48 RPWKRWQR
+48 REWKRWQR
-56 EFRRIDQQVTRAA
+56 EFGRIDQQATRAA
-69 YDEMAAEM
+69 YDEMASEM
-77 EGDAELAR
+77 EGNADLAR
-85 AREQMAAA
+85 AREQVASA
-93 EESLRVR
+93 EQSLSARK
-100 QDEVA
+100 DEVA
-105 AAGRAVD
+105 SAGRDVD

-139 EQAAAGVEGLALNR
+139 EQATASVEGLGLNSE
-153 DRTARELARWEG
+153 RTARDLERWESQ
-165 TFTGATEEQEAAQ
+165 FAGASVAQEEAQ
-178 LALDRAEADLMAF
+178 LALDQAQAALTGFQD
-191 EDEVRAATRLRD
+191 DVRSATRTRD

-221 EFSPLGVQVAN
+221 EFSPMGVKVAN
-232 VIRDLP
+232 IIRDLP
-238 ILDLSQPSLKVE
+238 ILDLAQPTLKVN
-250 QVVLADIKENLNF
+250 QVVLPDIKENLNF

-276 QGVERADLEGVENPH
+276 LGVERADLEGVENPH

-330 VHSPDSSEQE
+330 VHVPDSSDQE
-340 HDWEARLDW
+340 HDWEERLGW

-364 AEAGCFQCHSGQTQV
+364 AEAGCYQCHSGQTQV
-379 RGADKLNYGLS
+379 RGADKLNYGLA
-390 LIEQAGCYSCHKID
+390 LVEQAGCYSCHQID
-404 SYAESQQR
+404 SFERSLQR

-419 ASKLSPEFAFQ
+419 ADKITPEFAFQ
-430 WIKDPAGF
+430 WIKDPAAF
-438 RAQTWMPAY
+438 RAQTWMPSY

-458 VARSDQEVRAM
+458 AARSDQEVRAM

-482 ASIPVAGDAARGEEL
+482 ASIPVAGDAARGEAL

-506 HQAPEET
+506 HQSPEET
-513 AGSDTRSVTS
+513 AGSDTRTAAS
-523 IQELRR
+523 IQDLRR

-546 VYNWLKDPGSYHP
+546 VYNWLKDPSSYHP

-573 ADITAYLMDSTDA
+573 ADITAYLMRSTDS
-586 AFVDRPVPAVDE
+586 AFVNRPVPGIDD
-598 AIIDEIALDFLSNTA
+598 AIVDEIALDFLSNTA
-613 PMTTARQ
+613 PMITARE
-620 QLSGMSRSEKL
+620 QLAGMSRTEKL
-631 EYTGERLI
+631 EFTGERLI
-639 THYGCYACHDIA
+639 GQYGCYACHDIA
-651 GFEGT
+651 GFEGA
-656 QPIGTELTNIGRK
+656 QPIGTELTDIGRK

-676 GFLGDTIE
+676 GFIDIE

-694 LTDPRIFDMHRDLV
+694 LTDPRIFDTHRDLTAM
-708 PLQQSRMPNYR
+708 LKSRMPNFR
-719 FTNEQVEAIVTA
+719 LTDLQVEAVVTA
-731 LAGFVEVDAD
+731 LAGFVETNPD
-741 NTLVVP
+741 NTRIVP
-747 RTPRNLRV
+747 RTPRNLRI
-755 EQGQHLVRQMNCQGC
+755 EQGQQLVRQMNCQGC
-770 HIIEGD
+770 HVIEDD
-776 GGAVVDR
+776 GGAIVDR

-795 TADAA
+795 AADAA
-800 ALAPSFSP
+800 TLAASFSP
-808 PNLLG
+808 PNLRG
-813 EGRKVR
+813 EGRKVQ
-819 TDWLFAFFHDP
+819 TDWLFAFFHEP
-830 SPIRPWLRMR
+830 SLIRPWLRVR
-840 MPSYGMTAEERNGL
+840 MPSYDMTAEQRNDL
-854 IAYFTALDDA
+854 IAYFTALDA
-864 DYPFAEAVQ
+864 AAYPFAEAVE
-873 PDLTQEELDA
+873 PDLSQEELDA

-913 APNFALAADRLRPAW
+913 APDFALAAERLRPEW

-954 GILDSDT
+954 GILNDDT
-961 DHQLVVLRDYLLSL
+961 GHQLEVLRDYLLTL
-975 GEGP
+975 GSP

>member
-1 MSDRR
+1 MAVRP
-6 TRSQLPQPEERHYK
+6 QAPQPEERHYK
-20 TRTLNKWFAISSI
+20 IGTLNKWFAIGSI
-33 VLLVTIIGGFAQDFG
+33 VLLITIIAGFAQDYG
-48 RPWKRWQR
+48 REWKRWQR
-56 EFRRIDQQVTRAA
+56 EFGRIDQQATRAA
-69 YDEMAAEM
+69 YDEMASEM
-77 EGDAELAR
+77 EGNADLAR
-85 AREQMAAA
+85 AREQTAAA
-93 EESLRVR
+93 EEALSARR
-100 QDEVA
+100 DDVA
-105 AAGRAVD
+105 AAGREVD
-112 RLKARFDIVNSRFQN
+112 RLQARFDIVNSRFQN

-139 EQAAAGVEGLALNR
+139 EQAAASVEGLGLNSG
-153 DRTARELARWEG
+153 RTARDLERWESQ
-165 TFTGATEEQEAAQ
+165 FAGASLAQEEAQ
-178 LALDRAEADLMAF
+178 IALDRAQGALNAF
-191 EDEVRAATRLRD
+191 QDDVRAATRTRD

-221 EFSPLGVQVAN
+221 EFSPIGVKVAN

-238 ILDLSQPSLKVE
+238 ILDLAQPTLTVN
-250 QVVLADIKENLNF
+250 QVVLPDIKENLNF

-276 QGVERADLEGVENPH
+276 LGVERADLEGVENPH

-330 VHSPDSSEQE
+330 VHVPDSSEQK
-340 HDWEARLDW
+340 HDWEERLGW

-364 AEAGCFQCHSGQTQV
+364 AEAGCYRCHSGQTQV
-379 RGADKLNYGLS
+379 RGADKLNYGLA
-390 LIEQAGCYSCHKID
+390 LVEQAGCYSCHQID
-404 SYAESQQR
+404 SFERSLQR

-419 ASKLSPEFAFQ
+419 ADKITPEFAFQ
-430 WIKDPAGF
+430 WIKDPAAF
-438 RAQTWMPAY
+438 RAQTWMPSY

-458 VARSDQEVRAM
+458 EARSDQEVRAM
-469 VSYLFANS
+469 VSYLFTNS
-477 TAYPM
+477 TSYPM
-482 ASIPVAGDAARGEEL
+482 ASIPVAGDAVRGEEL

-506 HQAPEET
+506 HQSPEET
-513 AGSDTRSVTS
+513 AGSDTRTAAS
-523 IQELRR
+523 IQDLRR

-546 VYNWLKDPGSYHP
+546 VYNWLKDPSSYHP

-573 ADITAYLMDSTDA
+573 ADITAYLMGSTDP
-586 AFVDRPVPAVDE
+586 AFVNRPVPGVDE
-598 AIIDEIALDFLSNTA
+598 AIIDQIALDFLSNTA
-613 PMTTARQ
+613 PMITARE
-620 QLSGMSRSEKL
+620 QLSGMSRTEKL

-639 THYGCYACHDIA
+639 GQYGCYACHDIA
-651 GFEGT
+651 GFESA
-656 QPIGTELTNIGRK
+656 QPIGTELTDIGRK

-676 GFLGDTIE
+676 GFIDIE

-694 LTDPRIFDMHRDLV
+694 LTDPRIFDTHRDLT
-708 PLQQSRMPNYR
+708 PMLKSRMPNFR
-719 FTNEQVEAIVTA
+719 FTDEQVEAVVTA
-731 LAGFVEVDAD
+731 LAGFVETDPE
-741 NTLVVP
+741 NTLIVP
-747 RTPRNLRV
+747 RTPRNLRI
-755 EQGQHLVRQMNCQGC
+755 EQGQQLVRQMNCQGC
-770 HIIEGD
+770 HVIEDD
-776 GGAVVDR
+776 GGAIVER

-795 TADAA
+795 AADAA
-800 ALAPSFSP
+800 ALATSFAP

-813 EGRKVR
+813 EGSKVQ
-819 TDWLFAFFHDP
+819 TDWLFAFFHEP
-830 SPIRPWLRMR
+830 STIRPWLRVR
-840 MPSYGMTAEERNGL
+840 MPSYDMSAGRRNDL

-864 DYPFAEAVQ
+864 AYPFAEAVE

-913 APNFALAADRLRPAW
+913 APDFALAAERLRPEW
-928 IIDWLADPQAL
+928 IIDWLADPQSL

-954 GILDSDT
+954 GILNDDT
-961 DHQLVVLRDYLLSL
+961 DHQLEVLRDYLLSL
-975 GEGP
+975 GSP